1 MSNYR
6 NHFFFKIEMK
16 FLTVYIEV
24 ISCMHYSC
32 VVGHSDSRWP
42 AKCAVKML

>member
-1 MSNYR
+1 
-6 NHFFFKIEMK
+6 MK

-42 AKCAVKML
+42 AKCAVKMFACEHAAYMEAL